1 MRCSK
6 STSKREVYM
15 TQVFLKKQ
23 EKTQTPNLTPK
34 ELDQQTKSKVSRRK
48 EMIKVRKEIETKK
61 KKKLKGSMKPRPG
74 FFEKIIKTDQLLAR
88 LTKKKREWTQ
98 INKLRNK
105 SGEITINTT
114 KMQQF
119 IRKYCEQLYANKL
132 DNLEEMK
139 KFLEKYNAIF

>member
-1 MRCSK
+1 
-6 STSKREVYM
+6 
-15 TQVFLKKQ
+15 
-23 EKTQTPNLTPK
+23 
-34 ELDQQTKSKVSRRK
+34 
-48 EMIKVRKEIETKK
+48 
-61 KKKLKGSMKPRPG
+61 MKPRPG